1 MYCDNCT
8 SACPI
13 YSCYTNLYVG
23 KISSLSTAVK
33 VLIQNV
39 ATGRTVIEEVTTSGA
54 GVVLLTAGT
63 WSKMFNT
70 NGSIKIRV
78 MINGEAQDITMY
90 DTTST
95 FIADTYNC
103 ITFGTMPL
111 YESDGDMYSLT
122 NQYLL
127 KAG

>member
-1 MYCDNCT
+1 
-8 SACPI
+8 
-13 YSCYTNLYVG
+13 
-23 KISSLSTAVK
+23 
-33 VLIQNV
+33 
-39 ATGRTVIEEVTTSGA
+39 VIEEVTTSGV
-54 GVVLLTAGT
+54 GVILLTAGT
-63 WSKMFNT
+63 WAKMFNT

-78 MINGEAQDITMY
+78 MIDGEAQDITMY

-95 FIADTYNC
+95 FITDTYNC